1 MRIASQITAAA
12 FGAALLLGLS
22 AERAADAASGNVNFG
37 INIFIPNACFIV
49 VRNDGTLGL
58 DVSRQVL
65 SSKEAGGVS
74 AVADVY
80 SFSNYWLQVDAV
92 PFFLTM
98 PPGGDTGVT
107 ISSTFSGTALSPR
120 GRTFAER
127 PGDNRIRLRRRYSAT
142 RVNIDMAAT
151 RTGSQYPAGDY
162 TALSILRCE

>member
-1 MRIASQITAAA
+1 MRVYACRIIAVITATI
-12 FGAALLLGLS
+12 LLGLS
-22 AERAADAASGNVNFG
+22 AERTADAASGNINFG
-37 INIFIPNACFIV
+37 INIYIPNACFIV
-49 VRNDGTLGL
+49 VRNDGTFGS
-58 DVSRQVL
+58 DATRQIL

-80 SFSNYWLQVDAV
+80 SYSNYWLQVDTV

-107 ISSTFSGTALSPR
+107 ISSTFSGTALNAR

-127 PGDNRIRLRRRYSAT
+127 PGGNRIRLRRRYSAT
-142 RVNIDMAAT
+142 RVTIDMAAN
-151 RTGSQYPAGDY
+151 RVGSQYPAGDY